1 MAGVE
6 EEEDEDVFEDA
17 VEEHNE
23 SKEQNS
29 SEIPVSI
36 EQVINGVVVL
46 VRDANASINA
56 LIRFSKSTLSC
67 RSRLIFK
74 VQLVFLTS

>member
-23 SKEQNS
+23 SKKQS
-29 SEIPVSI
+29 SSWIPVSI
-36 EQVINGVVVL
+36 EQVINRGLMSLYVML
-46 VRDANASINA
+46 MHP
-56 LIRFSKSTLSC
+56 
-67 RSRLIFK
+67 
-74 VQLVFLTS
+74 

>member
-17 VEEHNE
+17 VEEHDV

-29 SEIPVSI
+29 SGIPVST
-36 EQVINGVVVL
+36 EQVHP
-46 VRDANASINA
+46 
-56 LIRFSKSTLSC
+56 
-67 RSRLIFK
+67 
-74 VQLVFLTS
+74 

>member
-17 VEEHNE
+17 VEEHDE

-29 SEIPVSI
+29 SGIPVST
-36 EQVINGVVVL
+36 EQVHP
-46 VRDANASINA
+46 
-56 LIRFSKSTLSC
+56 
-67 RSRLIFK
+67 
-74 VQLVFLTS
+74 

>member
-23 SKEQNS
+23 PKKQIRSG
-29 SEIPVSI
+29 IPVSI
-36 EQVINGVVVL
+36 EQVIK
-46 VRDANASINA
+46 SINV
-56 LIRFSKSTLSC
+56 LIRSS
-67 RSRLIFK
+67 
-74 VQLVFLTS
+74 

>member
-23 SKEQNS
+23 PKKQNS
-29 SEIPVSI
+29 SGIPVSI
-36 EQVINGVVVL
+36 EQVINRG
-46 VRDANASINA
+46 R
-56 LIRFSKSTLSC
+56 RHCT
-67 RSRLIFK
+67 
-74 VQLVFLTS
+74 